1 MSIRTIS
8 AGLVVA
14 MLSGGAASAATIV
27 QNGSFEDV
35 AGLAG
40 GGTNRGGY
48 GVYDA
53 IPGWTRGVGAGIEL
67 QNNATLGTHDAQD
80 GNWYVEL
87 DSDSNSSMYQDIT
100 FASAGSYLLSFFYSP
115 RTATQNDN
123 GIGYSLGD
131 KVDGLID
138 AVYQSPA
145 TWTQVTKSFTV
156 DAGEVLRLSFF
167 AGGLSNSLG
176 GFVDNVSIAPV
187 PLPGSLLLLGGALA
201 GSGAFASRR
210 RKKAA

>member
-53 IPGWTRGVGAGIEL
+53 IPGWTRGDGAGIEL

-210 RKKAA
+210 HKKAA

>member
-1 MSIRTIS
+1 M
-8 AGLVVA
+8 GLLQLALGNMGV
-14 MLSGGAASAATIV
+14 
-27 QNGSFEDV
+27 
-35 AGLAG
+35 AG

-138 AVYQSPA
+138 AVYQAPA